1 MQVNGFGKLVVMD
14 MYVNNEVISSIQNE
28 RVKNWNKLLLKKYRD
43 EKNEFLIEE
52 EHLIEEALKCNIV
65 KTIIISEG
73 CFDKFKFDSTFFVT
87 QSVMNKLSSN
97 VSEVKYIA
105 VCKKLDEKLTS
116 SNKVLALDRIQD
128 PGNLGTL
135 LRSALAFG
143 FNQILIS
150 DNSVDIYNEKVIR
163 STQGAIFHLNFL
175 RCNLI
180 ETLKKFD
187 NYDILA
193 FSLDNSNYMSEIAV
207 NKKVVI
213 VLGNEGKGISKEV
226 FDCCNKKVKIEM
238 NSFESLNVAVAGS
251 IAMYNFREKN
261 SDVL

>member
-150 DNSVDIYNEKVIR
+150 DNSVDI
-163 STQGAIFHLNFL
+163 
-175 RCNLI
+175 
-180 ETLKKFD
+180 
-187 NYDILA
+187 
-193 FSLDNSNYMSEIAV
+193 
-207 NKKVVI
+207 
-213 VLGNEGKGISKEV
+213 
-226 FDCCNKKVKIEM
+226 
-238 NSFESLNVAVAGS
+238 
-251 IAMYNFREKN
+251 
-261 SDVL
+261 